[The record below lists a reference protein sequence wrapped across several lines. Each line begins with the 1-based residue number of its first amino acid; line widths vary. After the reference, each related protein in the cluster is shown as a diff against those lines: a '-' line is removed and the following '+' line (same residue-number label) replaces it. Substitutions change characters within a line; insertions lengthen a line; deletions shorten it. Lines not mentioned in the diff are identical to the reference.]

1 MASGKGGTGKSTLT
15 AAIGRNLSRAGKRV
29 LLADMDAGVRS
40 LEIILSAESKAPFNW
55 LDVACGQA
63 DIAGAISDAGEN
75 LRLLH
80 APAEG
85 NISVEPSAVR
95 ELLLNIAKDYDFI
108 LCDASAG
115 VGSALDIASAA
126 SDSAILVTFA
136 DRIATAAARSASDF
150 LYNKGIEDIG
160 LIVNKLNIRKLPR
173 SKDEFLSLDAIMD
186 NVCARLTGVV
196 PYDSDI
202 ASVAVGKRGCERCLS
217 YGAVW
222 RIAQRLMGQAVPL
235 PEKEFK

>member
-15 AAIGRNLSRAGKRV
+15 AAIGRSLAKAGKKV

-40 LEIILSAESKAPFNW
+40 LEFILSADSKTHFNW
-55 LDVACGQA
+55 LDVANGEA
-63 DIAGAISDAGEN
+63 DIADAISDVSEN
-75 LRLLH
+75 IRLLH

-85 NISVEPSAVR
+85 NILVHPLAIR
-95 ELLLNIAKDYDFI
+95 NLLLDIADDYDFI

-115 VGSALDIASAA
+115 AGTALYNASAA
-126 SDSAILVTFA
+126 SDSAIIVTLA
-136 DRIATAAARSASDF
+136 DKIATAAARTASDF
-150 LYNKGIEDIG
+150 LYNKGIEDIS